1 MSASFRGVAVIY
13 GAKGGITIDG
23 TAVGSLNSSV
33 EVSRPMDHIVKLTGS
48 DGTRKGYV
56 IPEDRRK
63 ISITFTPTAASLAT
77 IAAASAVPA
86 ALALMVIAAAD
97 VADVN
102 GTYVIDENCS
112 AKFTNTG
119 PQETQI
125 TATRY
130 TDDANTADVAAVIS

>member
-63 ISITFTPTAASLAT
+63 ISITFTP
-77 IAAASAVPA
+77 
-86 ALALMVIAAAD
+86 
-97 VADVN
+97 
-102 GTYVIDENCS
+102 
-112 AKFTNTG
+112 
-119 PQETQI
+119 
-125 TATRY
+125 
-130 TDDANTADVAAVIS
+130 